1 MPVHWAFPKQRRY
14 RLFAAPHNLS
24 IFAVRDCILCVQ
36 LLHSIDN
43 LYDMKN
49 YSRYITIGVSVLL
62 VGYLIYTFSTLVMW
76 VIISWVLAMLGQPLM
91 RFFQRYVR
99 TGRFRLGAGGAAVL
113 TLLCFFMLLLGVVLL
128 FLPLVVQEANA
139 LAKVDYAAVGRSL
152 QEPLAKINTWLVR
165 HGVELDSR
173 SPEQIVRETLTN
185 VLNPSSISAFFSSSI
200 SAFSTL
206 LVGLFSVAFIT
217 FFFLQEQGMFASF
230 VTALVPEKHEAR
242 TREAIDDISRML
254 TRYFGGVALQ
264 VLIIAVYVSVFLS
277 ILGVKNAVLIGFF
290 AALLN
295 LIPYLGPLLGGMLGV
310 LIAITTNLEADFN
323 GVLLPLAGK
332 VALVFVTVQMLDNYV
347 LMPLIYSS
355 TVKAHPLEIFIVIL
369 VGAQL
374 NGILGMVL
382 AIPTYTVVRVIA
394 RTFLSRFKIVQ
405 QFTNRLDEVEPAET
419 TPKTD

>member
-1 MPVHWAFPKQRRY
+1 
-14 RLFAAPHNLS
+14 
-24 IFAVRDCILCVQ
+24 
-36 LLHSIDN
+36 
-43 LYDMKN
+43 MKN

>member
-1 MPVHWAFPKQRRY
+1 
-14 RLFAAPHNLS
+14 
-24 IFAVRDCILCVQ
+24 
-36 LLHSIDN
+36 
-43 LYDMKN
+43 
-49 YSRYITIGVSVLL
+49 
-62 VGYLIYTFSTLVMW
+62 
-76 VIISWVLAMLGQPLM
+76 
-91 RFFQRYVR
+91 
-99 TGRFRLGAGGAAVL
+99 
-113 TLLCFFMLLLGVVLL
+113 VLL

-152 QEPLAKINTWLVR
+152 QEPLEKINDWLAR
-165 HGVELDSR
+165 YGVALDDR
-173 SPEQIVRETLTN
+173 SPEQIMRETLTN
-185 VLNPSSISAFFSSSI
+185 ILNPSSISAFFSSSI

-230 VTALVPEKHEAR
+230 VTALVPERHEAR

-264 VLIIAVYVSVFLS
+264 VLIIAVYVALFLS

-405 QFTNRLDEVEPAET
+405 QFTNRLDEMEPAET
-419 TPKTD
+419 NRKTE

>member
-1 MPVHWAFPKQRRY
+1 MGDYFVGAGYAGAAADAFFSALCAHGEVSAGRGRCGS
-14 RLFAAPHNLS
+14 AH
-24 IFAVRDCILCVQ
+24 FAV
-36 LLHSIDN
+36 
-43 LYDMKN
+43 
-49 YSRYITIGVSVLL
+49 
-62 VGYLIYTFSTLVMW
+62 
-76 VIISWVLAMLGQPLM
+76 
-91 RFFQRYVR
+91 FF
-99 TGRFRLGAGGAAVL
+99 L
-113 TLLCFFMLLLGVVLL
+113 LLLGVVLL

-152 QEPLAKINTWLVR
+152 QDPLEKINNWLIR

-242 TREAIDDISRML
+242 TREAIDDISHML
-254 TRYFGGVALQ
+254 TRYFAGVALQ

-355 TVKAHPLEIFIVIL
+355 TVKAHPLEIFIIIL

>member
-1 MPVHWAFPKQRRY
+1 M
-14 RLFAAPHNLS
+14 
-24 IFAVRDCILCVQ
+24 
-36 LLHSIDN
+36 
-43 LYDMKN
+43 
-49 YSRYITIGVSVLL
+49 
-62 VGYLIYTFSTLVMW
+62 
-76 VIISWVLAMLGQPLM
+76 
-91 RFFQRYVR
+91 
-99 TGRFRLGAGGAAVL
+99 
-113 TLLCFFMLLLGVVLL
+113 
-128 FLPLVVQEANA
+128 VQEANA

-152 QEPLAKINTWLVR
+152 QDPLEKINNWLIR

-242 TREAIDDISRML
+242 TREAIDDISHML
-254 TRYFGGVALQ
+254 TRYFAGVALQ

-355 TVKAHPLEIFIVIL
+355 TVKAHPLEIFIIIL